1 MTGSADLFAPRWDAG
16 LPGGL
21 AAGRPPA
28 AGLNSASF
36 LAQGPLAAR
45 VDALLPAEA
54 GAGERATLGRTL
66 LLAAL
71 LAQGAPAFAQD
82 AVAAPDAARFVRVLL
97 RLRARYAPLL
107 APAAGAPHELRWHG
121 ARPGALTPAPSP
133 QRVPPPGTPS
143 LVGLPGAAAALNTC
157 LAQRLSA
164 RHCCAPALNGLH
176 MASQSRPARVAE
188 RTRTTRLHL
197 LSGKR
202 SAEHAWRPT
211 GAWAGREVSRAAAGD
226 GGAPP
231 LRAQAASPTGPAPAA
246 STTRGCLRSRW
257 PPTTGAPCSPRSTR
271 TATS

>member
-54 GAGERATLGRTL
+54 GAGERAALGRTL

-82 AVAAPDAARFVRVLL
+82 AVAEPAAARFVRVLL

-107 APAAGAPHELRWHG
+107 APAAGAPRELRWHG
-121 ARPGALTPAPSP
+121 ARPGALAPASSS
-133 QRVPPPGTPS
+133 QRVPAPGTRS
-143 LVGLPGAAAALNTC
+143 LMVLPGAAAALDTC
-157 LAQRLSA
+157 LALRLRA
-164 RHCCAPALNGLH
+164 RRCCAPARDGLR
-176 MASQSRPARVAE
+176 MTPLA
-188 RTRTTRLHL
+188 LHL
-197 LSGKR
+197 AS
-202 SAEHAWRPT
+202 
-211 GAWAGREVSRAAAGD
+211 WASLVQCR
-226 GGAPP
+226 
-231 LRAQAASPTGPAPAA
+231 
-246 STTRGCLRSRW
+246 
-257 PPTTGAPCSPRSTR
+257 
-271 TATS
+271 